1 MTQSLDE
8 SENLADDIDAM
19 DDGPEKKP
27 DGSPFRLCLAT
38 RERLP
43 ASRMIRFACSP
54 DGDVVPDI
62 AGRLPGR
69 GVWVSCDKEALQGLI
84 TAKGGFS
91 RGFKRQV
98 KVSPDLVE
106 LVDSLLLQKCIS
118 TIGLAKRASALILG
132 FDQVRN
138 ELLKRRPGWLLEA
151 SDGADDGRRRLLGL
165 AVAQYERV
173 RVATA
178 LKSSE
183 LGAAVGRDR
192 VIHGLLK
199 TGQFTDVWTKDYRRL
214 YEFRRMVG
222 DEWYPET
229 VGGN

>member
-8 SENLADDIDAM
+8 SENLDDIEMM
-19 DDGPEKKP
+19 DDGPEKKAS
-27 DGSPFRLCLAT
+27 GSPFRMCLAT

-62 AGRLPGR
+62 TARLPGR
-69 GVWVSCDKEALQGLI
+69 GVWVSCDREALAGLVSS
-84 TAKGGFS
+84 KGGFA

-98 KVSPDLVE
+98 KTSTDLVE

-118 TIGLAKRASALILG
+118 TLGLAKRSSALILG

-151 SDGADDGRRRLLGL
+151 SDGAEDGRRRLLGL

-178 LKSSE
+178 LSSSE
-183 LGAAVGRDR
+183 LGSAVGRDQ

-214 YEFRRMVG
+214 YEFRQVDG
-222 DEWYPET
+222 DEWYPEA
-229 VGGN
+229 VGNN